1 MSKLWHFCK
10 RCLLNET
17 ISYLFFGVLTT
28 IVSYVSFGVALG
40 ICGEDNALWANVIS
54 FIAAVL
60 FAYITNKLF
69 VFNSKSWRWSV
80 LKKEFPSFI
89 GGRLFS
95 FGLEEVGLWLCV
107 DIFTVGRYALWGIS
121 GVMIAKIILS
131 FVAVAVNYV
140 LSKFLVFRR
149 KDAEK

>member
-1 MSKLWHFCK
+1 MSKLWHFCR
-10 RCLLNET
+10 RCLANET
-17 ISYLFFGVLTT
+17 ISYLFYGVLTT
-28 IVSYVSFGVALG
+28 VVSYVSFWLALRLLG
-40 ICGEDNALWANVIS
+40 QENALWANVIS

-69 VFNSKSWRWSV
+69 VFNSKSWAWSV
-80 LKKEFPSFI
+80 LKTEFPSFI

-95 FGLEEVGLWLCV
+95 FGLEELGLWLCV
-107 DIFTVGRYALWGIS
+107 DILLVGNYNLWGIN
-121 GVMIAKIILS
+121 GVMLAKIILS

-149 KDAEK
+149 KNTKK